1 MSSPAGFTGTVDS
14 LEFGKG
20 LTKSSSG
27 FDMATTELSIDLVG
41 VSPSKSFTGA
51 IYSLTNNQN
60 AADPLAAAFTD
71 SGWAR

>member
-1 MSSPAGFTGTVDS
+1 
-14 LEFGKG
+14 
-20 LTKSSSG
+20 
-27 FDMATTELSIDLVG
+27 MATTELSIDLVG

-60 AADPLAAAFTD
+60 AADPLAAAFRD